1 VILSILRVTDSPL
14 INQLFA
20 EHKLIQSGLINRKNN
35 RDLFMLKRHRP
46 LIISVLIIVAIAVLI
61 VYLKRPHPI
70 AVVVQEVTKG
80 EVLATITNTRAGTL
94 KACQRARL
102 SPSIGGQIE
111 SLLVKEGDRVKA
123 GQLLL
128 EIWNDDHQAQVTLAQ
143 YESERV
149 AALVR
154 EACIIG
160 DLAKREAYRLRT
172 LFKKNMV
179 SAESVDQAESAANAK
194 LAACEAAHISVKVSQ
209 SKIDATQ
216 AALARTRLSAPFN
229 GRVAE
234 VNGEVGEFLTPS
246 PIGVATLPAIDLID
260 YSCLYVSAP
269 IDEVDAP
276 QIRPQMPARISLDA
290 FAGRTFSGRV
300 RRVADYVLDL
310 EKQSR
315 TVEIEVEFINIDN
328 LDNMLPGYSADAEV
342 ILQQRENVLR
352 IPTAALF
359 DRNKVLI
366 FKENELLEQRKI
378 KIGISN
384 WSYTEVLDGLVAGEL
399 LVTSIEREGVEEG
412 ARAIVENKDDEN
424 KDD

>member
-1 VILSILRVTDSPL
+1 
-14 INQLFA
+14 
-20 EHKLIQSGLINRKNN
+20 
-35 RDLFMLKRHRP
+35 MLKKHRL
-46 LIISVLIIVAIAVLI
+46 LIISVLIIVTISAFI
-61 VYLKRPHPI
+61 VYLKRPRPV
-70 AVVVQEVTKG
+70 AVVVQEIARG

-102 SPSIGGQIE
+102 SPSVGGQIE
-111 SLLVKEGDRVKA
+111 NLLVKEGDRVKA

-128 EIWNDDHQAQVTLAQ
+128 EIWNDDLQAQVTLALYQ
-143 YESERV
+143 SERS
-149 AALVR
+149 AALMR

-160 DLAKREAYRLRT
+160 DLAKREASRLRS

-179 SAESVDQAESAANAK
+179 SAESVDRAESEANARQ
-194 LAACEAAHISVKVSQ
+194 AACQAAQTSVKVNRSQ
-209 SKIDATQ
+209 IDATQ
-216 AALARTRLSAPFN
+216 AALARTRLSAPFD

-290 FAGRTFSGRV
+290 FSGKIFAGRV

-328 LDNMLPGYSADAEV
+328 TDNMLPGYSADAEV
-342 ILQQRENVLR
+342 ILQQRDNVLR

-359 DRNKVLI
+359 EGDKVLI
-366 FKENELLEQRKI
+366 FKENGRLEQQKI
-378 KIGISN
+378 TTGISN
-384 WSYTEVLDGLVAGEL
+384 WRYTEVLDGLVAGEL

-412 ARAIVENKDDEN
+412 ARAVVESKDADNNHE
-424 KDD
+424 

>member
-1 VILSILRVTDSPL
+1 MRMAIWT
-14 INQLFA
+14 QTKLF
-20 EHKLIQSGLINRKNN
+20 SCKNN
-35 RDLFMLKRHRP
+35 RDLFMLKKHRL
-46 LIISVLIIVAIAVLI
+46 LIISVLIIIAVTLLI
-61 VYLKRPHPI
+61 VYIKRPRPI

-111 SLLVKEGDRVKA
+111 SLLVKKGDRVKT

-128 EIWNDDHQAQVTLAQ
+128 EIWNDDLQAQVTLAE
-143 YESERV
+143 YESERS

-154 EACIIG
+154 EACIIA
-160 DLAKREAYRLRT
+160 DLAKREAYRQRT

-194 LAACEAAHISVKVSQ
+194 LAACDAAQTSVKVSQ
-209 SKIDATQ
+209 SQINATQ
-216 AALARTRLSAPFN
+216 VALARTRLNAPFD
-229 GRVAE
+229 GRIAE

-246 PIGVATLPAIDLID
+246 PIGIPTLPAIDLID

-290 FAGRTFSGRV
+290 FSGKIFAGRV

-315 TVEIEVEFINIDN
+315 TVEIEVEFVNLEN

-342 ILQQRENVLR
+342 ILDQRDNVLR

-359 DRNKVLI
+359 ERNQVLI
-366 FKENELLEQRKI
+366 LKENGLLEQRQI

-384 WSYTEVLDGLVAGEL
+384 WSYTEVLDGLVAGEQ
-399 LVTSIEREGVEEG
+399 LVTSIERQGVEKG
-412 ARAIVENKDDEN
+412 ARAIVDNQHD
-424 KDD
+424 

>member
-1 VILSILRVTDSPL
+1 
-14 INQLFA
+14 
-20 EHKLIQSGLINRKNN
+20 
-35 RDLFMLKRHRP
+35 MLKRHRL
-46 LIISVLIIVAIAVLI
+46 LIISVLIIVTIGAFI
-61 VYLKRPHPI
+61 VYLQRPRPV
-70 AVVVQEVTKG
+70 AVVVQEVSNG

-94 KACQRARL
+94 KACRRARL
-102 SPSIGGQIE
+102 SPSVGGQIE

-128 EIWNDDHQAQVTLAQ
+128 EIWNDDLQAQVTLAEH
-143 YESERV
+143 ESERST
-149 AALVR
+149 ALVR
-154 EACIIG
+154 EACIIA
-160 DLAKREAYRLRT
+160 DLAKREAYRLST

-179 SAESVDQAESAANAK
+179 SAESVDQAESEANARQ
-194 LAACEAAHISVKVSQ
+194 AACQAAHTSVKVSQ
-209 SKIDATQ
+209 SQIDVAR

-234 VNGEVGEFLTPS
+234 VNGAVGEFLTPS

-276 QIRPQMPARISLDA
+276 QVRPQMPARISLDA
-290 FAGRTFSGRV
+290 FAGKTFAGTV

-328 LDNMLPGYSADAEV
+328 TDNMLPGYSADAEV
-342 ILQQRENVLR
+342 ILQQRDNVLR

-359 DRNKVLI
+359 EANRVLI
-366 FKENELLEQRKI
+366 LKKDGLLEQRQLT
-378 KIGISN
+378 IGISN
-384 WSYTEVLDGLVAGEL
+384 WSFTEVLEGLSAGEQ
-399 LVTSIEREGVEEG
+399 LVTSIEREGVEQG
-412 ARAIVENKDDEN
+412 VRAVVESKDVENNHE
-424 KDD
+424 

>member
-1 VILSILRVTDSPL
+1 
-14 INQLFA
+14 
-20 EHKLIQSGLINRKNN
+20 
-35 RDLFMLKRHRP
+35 MLKRHRL
-46 LIISVLIIVAIAVLI
+46 LIISVLIIVTIAALI
-61 VYLKRPHPI
+61 VYLKRPSPV

-102 SPSIGGQIE
+102 SPSVGGQIE

-128 EIWNDDHQAQVTLAQ
+128 EIWNDDLQAQVTLAEH
-143 YESERV
+143 ESDRS

-154 EACIIG
+154 EACIIA
-160 DLAKREAYRLRT
+160 DLAKREGNRLRT
-172 LFKKNMV
+172 LLKKNMV
-179 SAESVDQAESAANAK
+179 SAESVDQAESEANAR
-194 LAACEAAHISVKVSQ
+194 LAACQAAQTSVKVSQ
-209 SKIDATQ
+209 SKIDATR
-216 AALARTRLSAPFN
+216 AALARTRLNAPFN
-229 GRVAE
+229 GRIAE

-290 FAGRTFSGRV
+290 FSGRIFAGKV

-315 TVEIEVEFINIDN
+315 TVEIEVEFNNIDN
-328 LDNMLPGYSADAEV
+328 IDNMLPGYSADAEV
-342 ILQQRENVLR
+342 ILEQRDNVLR

-366 FKENELLEQRKI
+366 LNKDGLLEQRKI
-378 KIGISN
+378 KTGISN
-384 WSYTEVLDGLVAGEL
+384 WSFTEVLEGLSAGEQ

-412 ARAIVENKDDEN
+412 ARAVVESKDVENEDD
-424 KDD
+424 